1 MKKKEIVLIGAGGH
15 ARACI
20 DVIEQDGEFQIVGL
34 VGKNE
39 EIGSQVY
46 GYEVMSDDSMLLE
59 LAKRIPFALITVGQ
73 IHESK
78 NRINLFQRATSA
90 GFTLASIRS
99 PRAYVSP
106 KATIGVGTIIMH
118 DAMVNAGA
126 KIGNNCIINS
136 KALIEHDSVI
146 SDNCHISTGALIN
159 GYVTVLSGSFVGS
172 GSVIKNGISVGENS
186 VVGMGS
192 VIRQDLKAKSRWIEK

>member
-1 MKKKEIVLIGAGGH
+1 MSKKGIVLIGAGGH
-15 ARACI
+15 ARSCI

-39 EIGSQVY
+39 EIGSLVL
-46 GYEVMSDDSMLLE
+46 GYEVLSDDSMLLD
-59 LAKRIPFALITVGQ
+59 LARKIPFALITIGQ
-73 IHESK
+73 IHNPEK
-78 NRINLFQRATSA
+78 RINLFQSAMSA

-99 PRAYVSP
+99 PLAYVSP
-106 KATIGVGTIIMH
+106 TASIGVGTIIMH
-118 DAMVNAGA
+118 DVIVNAGA

-146 SDNCHISTGALIN
+146 SDNCHISTGAMIN
-159 GYVTVLSGSFVGS
+159 GNVTVLSGSFIGS
-172 GSVIKNGISVGENS
+172 GSVIRNGISVGENS

-192 VIRQDLKAKSRWIEK
+192 VIRRDLEPRTRWIEK

>member
-15 ARACI
+15 ARSCI
-20 DVIEQDGEFQIVGL
+20 DVIEQEGLFHIVGL

-39 EIGSQVY
+39 ELGTQVH
-46 GYEVMSDDSMLLE
+46 GYEVLSDDSMLLK
-59 LAKRIPFALITVGQ
+59 LAKRISFALITVGQ
-73 IHESK
+73 IHDPK

-106 KATIGVGTIIMH
+106 KASIGMGTIIMH
-118 DAMVNAGA
+118 DAIVNAGA
-126 KIGNNCIINS
+126 KIGNNSIINS
-136 KALIEHDSVI
+136 KAVIEHDSVI
-146 SDNCHISTGALIN
+146 SDNCHISTGVLIN
-159 GYVTVLSGSFVGS
+159 GHVTVLSGSFIGS

-192 VIRQDLKAKSRWIEK
+192 VIRQDLEAKSRWIDK

>member
-1 MKKKEIVLIGAGGH
+1 MSKKEIVLIGAGSH

-20 DVIEQDGEFQIVGL
+20 DVIEQEGEFQIVGL

-39 EIGSQVY
+39 EIGSQVS
-46 GYEVMSDDSMLLE
+46 GYEVLSDDSTLLE

-73 IHESK
+73 IHDPE
-78 NRINLFQRATSA
+78 NRMNLFQSATSA

-99 PRAYVSP
+99 PLAYVSP
-106 KATIGVGTIIMH
+106 SASVGVGTIIMH
-118 DAMVNAGA
+118 DAIVNAEA

-146 SDNCHISTGALIN
+146 SDNCHISTGVIIN
-159 GYVTVLSGSFVGS
+159 GHVTVLSGSFIGS
-172 GSVIKNGISVGENS
+172 GSVISNGISVGENS

-192 VIRQDLKAKSRWIEK
+192 VIRRDLEPRTRWIEK